1 MGNPIPS
8 PINPTN
14 ADIYHRIGQIESKFD
29 EYMRQG
35 LPKRVSSLERTRAWL
50 MGVGAV
56 IGTAMAFIFK
66 GTS

>member
-14 ADIYHRIGQIESKFD
+14 ADIYHRIGQIEGKFD

-35 LPKRVSSLERTRAWL
+35 LLKRVSSLERSRAWIT
-50 MGVGAV
+50 GVGAV
-56 IGTAMAFIFK
+56 IAGGIALIFK
-66 GTS
+66 GDA